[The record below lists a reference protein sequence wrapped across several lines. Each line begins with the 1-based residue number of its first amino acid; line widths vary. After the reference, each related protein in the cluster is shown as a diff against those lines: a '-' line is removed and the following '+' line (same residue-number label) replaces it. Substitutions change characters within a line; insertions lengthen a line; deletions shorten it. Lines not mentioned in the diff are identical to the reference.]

1 MQIIQ
6 SALCRIIQILIV
18 ILAVVATAT
27 AGGFV
32 EDKGDKT
39 VIHLVLWSMPDSA
52 DPSPGTQA
60 SVAVVKEF
68 ISRFPQI
75 FAERYRAK
83 YRANPG
89 RYGKRNWDKVDI
101 DLRRF
106 SGITIPGFSEDS
118 GPLMA
123 IAGGV
128 APDVMSV
135 FFRVSDTYIQQG
147 FLYPLDKPE
156 DNYFTSLTETEKTF
170 CIHPKIMPVM
180 HRRGTDGQKHMWAMP
195 LGGVMGRVVLYRKDL
210 LAANNIPYPNNDW
223 TWDDFFDICKK
234 VTDPAKGIYG
244 ACYPT
249 FNQESWYWVTYL
261 WSAGGEVLE
270 CDEAKNEW
278 RAVYNSPAGVQALD
292 FYNRLCNEVWYD
304 KDGRKRYGYVM
315 RQAAA
320 SIVRKWEIGQI
331 AFYTTYIDEKTFTQI
346 NPDVTGIVA
355 VPKGPGGHRASE
367 LNSYMQGIFAGV
379 KDPVIRDA
387 AWEYIRFLASED
399 AVRIQTRVLVE
410 GGLGRFINSRY
421 LRMFGY
427 DDIVRLAP
435 KGIEECFN
443 IALETG
449 RPEPY
454 GRNCQMV
461 YEIMTKPLVKAA
473 QLTISGEMPTN
484 SIQRS
489 ALLQSLLDESVR
501 ETNEKMIGIISP
513 EELLKRRIAAVAFL
527 VLIVCAFMFLFRRV
541 AKIFSGTAV
550 VGEKPV
556 GCGFRKYAWAYIL
569 LFPALLTIAFWQ
581 YLPLILGSK
590 LAFQDYHIMG
600 GSTWVWV
607 DNFGAV
613 LWDKEWWRA
622 VWNSARYCI
631 LVIGLTFLPPVIL
644 AVLLQEIP
652 RGKILFRTIF
662 YLPAVIS
669 GLVVIFLWQS
679 FYEPTEYGVLNAV
692 VLSIPAVGYIA
703 LGGGFFLIMFFF
715 AKRLLLHQKYLTGA
729 MCLAVGA
736 MLFMFFFDFARPIL
750 FQEGTHWYLALFK
763 KTSDPYRWLLDPK
776 TAMFCCVLPM
786 VWAGMGPGCLIYL
799 AALKGIAEDFY
810 EAADIDGASF
820 IDKILFV
827 VIPMLKPLLI
837 IQFIGIFI
845 ASWQSEAF
853 ILAMTGGASNTTVA
867 GLHIFYKAYMH
878 LKFGP
883 ASAMAW
889 VLGFMLIGFT
899 VHQLRILSRLE
910 FKTAGNK

>member
-1 MQIIQ
+1 M
-6 SALCRIIQILIV
+6 RIIHILV
-18 ILAVVATAT
+18 VLLTAVAVAM
-27 AGGFV
+27 AGGHV
-32 EDKGDKT
+32 EDKGGKT
-39 VIHLVLWSMPDSA
+39 IIHLVLWSMPDPA
-52 DPSPGTQA
+52 DPSPGTQ
-60 SVAVVKEF
+60 SEVAVVKEF
-68 ISRFPQI
+68 VSRFPQI
-75 FAERYRAK
+75 FAERYQAK

-89 RYGKRNWDKVDI
+89 RYGKKSWSNVEI
-101 DLRRF
+101 ELHRF
-106 SGITIPGFSEDS
+106 SGITISGLSQDS
-118 GPLMA
+118 KPLMA
-123 IAGGV
+123 IAGGM

-135 FFRVSDTYIQQG
+135 FLRVSDTYIQQG

-156 DNYFTSLTETEKTF
+156 DNYFTSLTEAEKVF

-180 HRRGTDGQKHMWAMP
+180 YRKGPDGQKHMWAMP
-195 LGGVMGRVVLYRKDL
+195 LWGVVGRVMLYRKDL
-210 LAANNIPYPNNDW
+210 LDANNIPYPNNDW
-223 TWDDFFDICKK
+223 TWDDFFAICQK

-244 ACYPT
+244 TCYPA
-249 FNQESWYWVTYL
+249 FNMESWYWVTYL
-261 WSAGGEVLE
+261 WSAGGEVIE
-270 CDEAKNEW
+270 CDETSDEW
-278 RAVYNSPAGVQALD
+278 RAVYNSQAGVQALD
-292 FYNRLCNEVWYD
+292 FYNRLCNEIWYD
-304 KDGRKRYGYVM
+304 KTGRKRYGYVM
-315 RQAAA
+315 REVSWAD
-320 SIVRKWEIGQI
+320 IGHKWEIGQI
-331 AFYTTYIDEKTFTQI
+331 AFNTAYIDERTFKQI
-346 NPDVTGIVA
+346 NPDTTGMVA
-355 VPKGPGGHRASE
+355 VPKGPGGRRGSE
-367 LNSYMQGIFAGV
+367 LNSDMQGIFAGI

-399 AVRIQTRVLVE
+399 AVRIRTRVLVE
-410 GGLGRFINSRY
+410 GGLGRFINPRY

-427 DDIVRLAP
+427 EDMVRLAP
-435 KGIEECFN
+435 KEIEECFN

-461 YEIMTKPLVKAA
+461 FEIMTKPLVKAA

-484 SIQRS
+484 SIQRT
-489 ALLQSLLDESVR
+489 ALLKSLLDESVR
-501 ETNEKMIGIISP
+501 ETNEKMIGIVSP
-513 EELLKRRIAAVAFL
+513 RETLQRRITAVVFL
-527 VLIVCAFMFLFRRV
+527 ALIVGAFTFLFRKI
-541 AKIFSGTAV
+541 AKVFAAPAG
-550 VGEKPV
+550 VGEKTV
-556 GCGFRKYAWAYIL
+556 GWGFKKYAWAYIL
-569 LFPALLTIAFWQ
+569 LVPALLTIVFWQ

-607 DNFGAV
+607 DNFGSV
-613 LWDKEWWRA
+613 LWDKDWWQA
-622 VWNSARYCI
+622 VWNSVHYCV

-692 VLSIPAVGYIA
+692 VLSIPAIGYII
-703 LGGGFFLIMFFF
+703 LGGIFFLIMFFF
-715 AKRLLLHQKYLTGA
+715 AKRLLLHQKYLA
-729 MCLAVGA
+729 SVMCLAVGV
-736 MLFMFFFDFARPIL
+736 MLFTFFFNFSRPIL
-750 FQEGTHWYLALFK
+750 FQEGTPWYLALFNK
-763 KTSDPYRWLLDPK
+763 ASDPYRWLLDPK
-776 TAMFCCVLPM
+776 SAMFCCVLPM

-820 IDKILFV
+820 IDKILFI
-827 VIPMLKPLLI
+827 VIPILKPLLI

-867 GLHIFYKAYMH
+867 GLHIFYKAYMY

-910 FKTAGNK
+910 FKTTGNK